1 MMNASS
7 GSISCGFQRWWQGVL
22 SAGALL
28 MVTSCTLPAGNGGLS
43 VATPNVQ
50 GVYQGSYTYGSSNA
64 KLAGQSVTYEISV
77 KQTPGSSKI
86 KGVIKETYSGFGTMN
101 NGYLW
106 ADFTGT
112 CEGEN
117 GYIHLQFT
125 KTYRHFKQSPVAY
138 RGSLPPGSTLLAG
151 TWYFPDK
158 PSESGMFQIS
168 NLHVQ

>member
-1 MMNASS
+1 MNESS
-7 GSISCGFQRWWQGVL
+7 RSISSLFQRCWQGVL
-22 SAGALL
+22 TAGALMAL
-28 MVTSCTLPAGNGGLS
+28 TSCSLPAGNGGLT

-50 GVYQGSYTYGSSNA
+50 GVYQGSYTNGSANE
-64 KLAGQSVTYEISV
+64 KLAGQSVSYEISV
-77 KQTPGSSKI
+77 QQAPGSNKI
-86 KGVIKETYSGFGTMN
+86 KGVIKEIYTGFGTLK

-106 ADFTGT
+106 ADIRGT

-125 KTYRHFKQSPVAY
+125 KTYRHFKHPPVSF

-151 TWYFPDK
+151 TWYLTDK

-168 NLHVQ
+168 DILVK